1 MVYLR
6 IRSQRTVQ
14 QAELSAQ
21 HRDPGIRAAQSSEF
35 STIKRDDKRNFVQES
50 LFSIEEGAE
59 QNITPNKFTRVA
71 VAAGLIGPIVGIGSI
86 LAAAELSPWFSWSK
100 NALSDIL
107 KHPMAP
113 LFASGVME
121 AGISTMVYSICL
133 AKSLTSRAA
142 NKIGAGLL
150 AFSGAA
156 LSAVGLT
163 SGIEHAV
170 AASIY
175 FFSAPAALMILG
187 VSMYEDKP
195 KLGGVVTMGLSAA
208 AAAIMLTGYEIA
220 HRFTAPF
227 EISEAAILGGWVA
240 VSSAALAIISKVKSR
255 RAKKTC
261 QESPTNVQGQLPLP
275 F

>member
-1 MVYLR
+1 MVYLK
-6 IRSQRTVQ
+6 IRRQIAARQ
-14 QAELSAQ
+14 EELSAQ
-21 HRDPGIRAAQSSEF
+21 HRDQSIGAAQSGEL
-35 STIKRDDKRNFVQES
+35 STLKRGDKRNFVQAA
-50 LFSIEEGAE
+50 LFSLEEGAE
-59 QNITPNKFTRVA
+59 QNITPNKFTKVA
-71 VAAGLIGPIVGIGSI
+71 VATGLIGPTAGIGSI

-113 LFASGVME
+113 LFASGVIE

-133 AKSLTSRAA
+133 AKSLTDRAA

-175 FFSAPAALMILG
+175 FFSAPAGLMVFG

-208 AAAIMLTGYEIA
+208 AAAIMLSGYEIV

-240 VSSAALAIISKVKSR
+240 VSGAVLAIISKVKSR
-255 RAKKTC
+255 REKKAK
-261 QESPTNVQGQLPLP
+261 QESPVQVQEQLQMP